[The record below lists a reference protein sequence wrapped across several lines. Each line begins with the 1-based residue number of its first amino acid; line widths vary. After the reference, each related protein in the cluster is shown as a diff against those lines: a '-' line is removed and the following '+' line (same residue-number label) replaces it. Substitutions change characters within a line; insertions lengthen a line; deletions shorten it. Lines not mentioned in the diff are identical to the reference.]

1 MSASAGEAGPAAAHP
16 LTRQVASRAAE
27 WFVLIQS
34 GECTPRQRGE
44 FETWLAHDPAH
55 ARAWQRA
62 IQVSDRAGSVPPA
75 LGSPALRRP
84 RNRREAVRSL
94 MLLMAAAPVGWLA
107 WRLAPWQQWSATHAT
122 ATGEQR
128 DLLLPDGSRVW
139 LDTASAIDIDFD
151 DTQRLVWLRSGAVL
165 IETARDP
172 GAATGSSARPFLVR
186 TTHGSARAIGTRF
199 IVRDDAQRS
208 QVAVLQGAVEVKTGD
223 GREVR
228 RLQAGQ
234 QLGFD
239 ASRIEAV
246 RPADPFAGQWARGV
260 LAVDDMRL
268 DSFAA
273 ELSRYRSGLLRCEAA
288 VAGLRITGAFQ
299 LDDTDAVLRN
309 VARLLPVQVLYRT
322 RYWVT
327 LAPRGATG

>member
-1 MSASAGEAGPAAAHP
+1 MGASFGELGSAAHP
-16 LTRQVASRAAE
+16 LTRQVAARAAE
-27 WFVLIQS
+27 WFVLMQS

-55 ARAWQRA
+55 AWAWQRA
-62 IQVSDRAGSVPPA
+62 LQVSHRAGSVPPA
-75 LGSPALRRP
+75 LGTPALGRP
-84 RNRREAVRSL
+84 RSRREAVRIL
-94 MLLMAAAPVGWLA
+94 MLLMTAAPVAWLA
-107 WRLAPWQQWSATHAT
+107 WRLAPWQQWTSTHAT

-128 DLLLPDGSRVW
+128 DLLLPDGSRVR
-139 LDTASAIDIDFD
+139 LDTASAIDIAYDEA
-151 DTQRLVWLRSGAVL
+151 QRLVWLRSGAVL

-172 GAATGSSARPFLVR
+172 EAATGRSARPFLVR

-208 QVAVLQGAVEVKTGD
+208 QVAVLQGAVEVKTND
-223 GREVR
+223 GREVQ
-228 RLQAGQ
+228 RLLAGQ

-239 ASRIEAV
+239 TSRIEPV

-273 ELSRYRSGLLRCEAA
+273 ELSRYRTGLLRCEAA
-288 VAGLRITGAFQ
+288 
-299 LDDTDAVLRN
+299 
-309 VARLLPVQVLYRT
+309 PSCCS
-322 RYWVT
+322 
-327 LAPRGATG
+327 APSRKAP